1 MRLAEKRL
9 KNIELSPTYAILDK
23 ARELKLQEL
32 DILDL
37 SGGEPDF
44 NTPNHIIRA
53 AVDAMQSGN
62 THYTPSKGDP
72 KLLEA
77 ISKKL
82 KKDNEIIVDPK
93 TEIIITPSAKH
104 ALFIAILTIVD
115 EGDEVII
122 PTPSWVSYKS
132 MVNIAGGIPVELPL
146 GKNYRITIEDLEK
159 KVSNNTKAIIINTPN
174 NPTGHVLDKEE
185 ANVIA
190 TFAKKHDLLIITDE
204 IYEKIVYENKSN
216 FSIASLQHAYE
227 RTLTINGFSKAYAMT
242 GWRLGYIAGPK
253 DIIKEV
259 LKFQQHTVGCAGS
272 FIQTGG
278 AEALLSDQSYID
290 DMVKSYEF
298 RKNFIVENL
307 NSIEG
312 IYCPSPEGA
321 FYVCPSIKSLNFGNS
336 FEFSKWLLETA
347 LVAVTPGTAFSNS
360 KDANDFIRLSFAT
373 DIETLKKAMARIRNA
388 VESINNLQ
396 IKNLKKEASTNEF
409 I

>member
-272 FIQTGG
+272 FIQTRG

-388 VESINNLQ
+388 VESIYNLQ

>member
-9 KNIELSPTYAILDK
+9 KNIELSSTYAILDK
-23 ARELKLQEL
+23 VRELKLQGL

-82 KKDNEIIVDPK
+82 KKDNKIIVDPK

-146 GKNYRITIEDLEK
+146 GKNYRITIEELEK

-185 ANVIA
+185 ADVIA

-290 DMVKSYEF
+290 DMVKSYEC

-373 DIETLKKAMARIRNA
+373 DIETLKKAIARIRNA
-388 VESINNLQ
+388 VESINNSQ

>member
-23 ARELKLQEL
+23 ARELKLQGL

>member
-9 KNIELSPTYAILDK
+9 KNIELSSTYAILDK
-23 ARELKLQEL
+23 ARELKLQGL

-44 NTPNHIIRA
+44 DTPNHIIKA
-53 AVDAMQSGN
+53 AVDAMKNGN

-82 KKDNEIIVDPK
+82 KKDNNIIVDPK

-132 MVNIAGGIPVELPL
+132 MVNIAGGIPIELPL
-146 GKNYRITIEDLEK
+146 TQNYRITIEELEK
-159 KVSNNTKAIIINTPN
+159 KVSSKTKAIIINTPN
-174 NPTGHVLDKEE
+174 NPTGHVLDKDE

-190 TFAKKHDLLIITDE
+190 TFAKKYDLVIITDE
-204 IYEKIVYENKSN
+204 IYEKIIYEKKNN
-216 FSIASLQHAYE
+216 FSIASLQHAHE

-253 DIIKEV
+253 EIIKEV

-278 AEALLSDQSYID
+278 VEALLSDQSYLD
-290 DMVKSYEF
+290 DMVKSYED
-298 RKNFIVENL
+298 RKNFIVESL
-307 NSIEG
+307 NAIEG

-321 FYVCPSIKSLNFGNS
+321 FYVCPSIKLLNFGNS
-336 FEFSKWLLETA
+336 FEFSKWLLDTA
-347 LVAVTPGTAFSNS
+347 LIAVTPGTAFSS
-360 KDANDFIRLSFAT
+360 SEDANDFIRLSFAT
-373 DIETLKKAMARIRNA
+373 DIETLKKAIARIRNA
-388 VESINNLQ
+388 VESINNSQ
-396 IKNLKKEASTNEF
+396 IKNLKKEEFTNEF

>member
-23 ARELKLQEL
+23 ARELKLQGL

-146 GKNYRITIEDLEK
+146 GKNYRITIEDLK
-159 KVSNNTKAIIINTPN
+159 K
-174 NPTGHVLDKEE
+174 
-185 ANVIA
+185 
-190 TFAKKHDLLIITDE
+190 
-204 IYEKIVYENKSN
+204 
-216 FSIASLQHAYE
+216 
-227 RTLTINGFSKAYAMT
+227 
-242 GWRLGYIAGPK
+242 
-253 DIIKEV
+253 
-259 LKFQQHTVGCAGS
+259 
-272 FIQTGG
+272 
-278 AEALLSDQSYID
+278 
-290 DMVKSYEF
+290 
-298 RKNFIVENL
+298 
-307 NSIEG
+307 G
-312 IYCPSPEGA
+312 I
-321 FYVCPSIKSLNFGNS
+321 
-336 FEFSKWLLETA
+336 
-347 LVAVTPGTAFSNS
+347 
-360 KDANDFIRLSFAT
+360 
-373 DIETLKKAMARIRNA
+373 
-388 VESINNLQ
+388 
-396 IKNLKKEASTNEF
+396 
-409 I
+409 

>member
-1 MRLAEKRL
+1 M
-9 KNIELSPTYAILDK
+9 
-23 ARELKLQEL
+23 
-32 DILDL
+32 
-37 SGGEPDF
+37 
-44 NTPNHIIRA
+44 
-53 AVDAMQSGN
+53 
-62 THYTPSKGDP
+62 
-72 KLLEA
+72 
-77 ISKKL
+77 
-82 KKDNEIIVDPK
+82 
-93 TEIIITPSAKH
+93 
-104 ALFIAILTIVD
+104 
-115 EGDEVII
+115 
-122 PTPSWVSYKS
+122 
-132 MVNIAGGIPVELPL
+132 
-146 GKNYRITIEDLEK
+146 
-159 KVSNNTKAIIINTPN
+159 
-174 NPTGHVLDKEE
+174 LDKEE

>member
-115 EGDEVII
+115 AGDEVII

-146 GKNYRITIEDLEK
+146 GKNYRITIEELEK

-185 ANVIA
+185 ADVIA

-388 VESINNLQ
+388 VESINNSQ